1 MTDGLMKQ
9 QWKEFYE
16 HFYEEHTKRSRITI
30 ERGEKIFSITSYASF
45 S

>member
-30 ERGEKIFSITSYASF
+30 ELGGGFSLNSYASF